1 MNHTRQIT
9 LITLLI
15 AMSIAVSGCAPIA
28 WLAAVL
34 APPKP
39 VPAEFKLAT
48 EGKVLVLVDD
58 LGKPVRYEQIKRL
71 LTENINRLLVDNKAV
86 ERVVSYD
93 DIFRLT
99 ASRKDFNQ
107 MGIANIAR
115 KLGANQTIFVSLNE
129 FSLKDD
135 ANIDIWHGKLGVSVR
150 VVDIEGKTE
159 WPIDRPDGRIPDPA
173 EIPEEQN
180 ASPTHGTKIAA
191 KLADDMALKIAKFFF
206 DTSEAQGHTGGK
218 N

>member
-15 AMSIAVSGCAPIA
+15 AMSIAVGGCSVVAY
-28 WLAAVL
+28 LAAVL

-39 VPAEFKLAT
+39 IPAEYKLAT

-71 LTENINRLLVDNKAV
+71 LTENINRLLLDNKAA
-86 ERVVSYD
+86 EKVVSYD

-115 KLGANQTIFVSLNE
+115 KLGANQTIFISLDE

-135 ANIDIWHGKLGVSVR
+135 LTTDIWHGRLGVSVR
-150 VVDIEGKTE
+150 VVGIDGKTE
-159 WPIDRPDGRIPDPA
+159 WPTNRPDGRIPDPA

-180 ASPTHGTKIAA
+180 SSLTHGTKIAA
-191 KLADDMALKIAKFFF
+191 RLADEMALKIAKFFF
-206 DTSEAQGHTGGK
+206 DYSEAQGHTGGK
-218 N
+218 H